1 MKIKTKKLPFLLISD
16 AEKDELV
23 EIYLRAAR
31 LKLAREAEKKGGQN
45 DQMQIHMSRYHPVY
59 GGKAQRGNGKL

>member
-23 EIYLRAAR
+23 EIFLRAAR
-31 LKLAREAEKKGGQN
+31 LKLARE
-45 DQMQIHMSRYHPVY
+45 SR
-59 GGKAQRGNGKL
+59 GLKCA